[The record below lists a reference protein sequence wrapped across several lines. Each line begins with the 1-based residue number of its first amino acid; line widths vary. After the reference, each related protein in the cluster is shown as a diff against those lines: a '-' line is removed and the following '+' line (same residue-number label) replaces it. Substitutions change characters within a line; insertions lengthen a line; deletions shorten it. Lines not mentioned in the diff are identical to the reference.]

1 MEEDE
6 GLDNDSENPFYGHAP
21 HRQPPVWDDR
31 RWEMNIKLE
40 IPELNGSLQAE
51 QFIDWLNIVEK
62 TSRIFQM
69 RKRSNWL
76 LLD

>member
-1 MEEDE
+1 MGD
-6 GLDNDSENPFYGHAP
+6 G
-21 HRQPPVWDDR
+21 

-40 IPELNGSLQAE
+40 IPELNSILQAE
-51 QFIDWLNIVEK
+51 EFIDWLDIVEK

-69 RKRSNWL
+69 RKRSNWM

>member
-1 MEEDE
+1 MVTLCIGSHQFGMTED
-6 GLDNDSENPFYGHAP
+6 G
-21 HRQPPVWDDR
+21 

-40 IPELNGSLQAE
+40 IPELNSILQAE
-51 QFIDWLNIVEK
+51 EFIDWLDIVEK

-69 RKRSNWL
+69 RKRSNWM

>member
-1 MEEDE
+1 VEEDE
-6 GLDNDSENPFYGHAP
+6 GLENDSENPFYGHTL
-21 HRQPPVWDDR
+21 HRQPPVRDDG

-40 IPELNGSLQAE
+40 IPELNSILQAE
-51 QFIDWLNIVEK
+51 EFIDWLDIVEK

-69 RKRSNWL
+69 RKRSNWM